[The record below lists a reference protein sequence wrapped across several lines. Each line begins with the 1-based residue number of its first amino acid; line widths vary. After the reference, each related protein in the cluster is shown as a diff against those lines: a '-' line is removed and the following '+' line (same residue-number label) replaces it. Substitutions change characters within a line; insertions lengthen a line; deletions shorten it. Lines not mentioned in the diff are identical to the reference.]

1 MAHIN
6 PGTDTTINPVV
17 IDDSYREK
25 KQHPLRCEL
34 CEKLW
39 KVECPYYAWIKTGEV
54 GISCDSYM
62 EFTAIVGCASHTSAP
77 LQTERLCDDR
87 NIIEIENKLADTE
100 RQLIMAQQ
108 RVDAAIKEL
117 ERLAAEKD
125 QLKKESK
132 TNEPWMGHAYAAS
145 AYMKAIALLQAGR
158 K

>member
-1 MAHIN
+1 MSHIN

-17 IDDSYREK
+17 IDDSKRSKKKTPFDDIVYSSTPWKIYRQDAGMGE
-25 KQHPLRCEL
+25 HD
-34 CEKLW
+34 
-39 KVECPYYAWIKTGEV
+39 YAVFLNDVFFCRTEY
-54 GISCDSYM
+54 SQ
-62 EFTAIVGCASHTSAP
+62 TANEIINAIRHHTSAP
-77 LQTERLCDDR
+77 AHPSE
-87 NIIEIENKLADTE
+87 
-100 RQLIMAQQ
+100 AQQ